1 MSLWIGEHVKLRR
14 MAADDWRVL
23 LEWAE
28 DSEAQRIGGIVSGPQ
43 SEARMREHTTES
55 AKQTPE
61 DESLWLMVTLLDG
74 TPVGS
79 VQTRDVN
86 VRNGTFDYGV
96 DIARKY
102 WGRGYGGEALAMLLR
117 FYFDERR
124 FQKAN
129 GQVFAFNEQS
139 KRFHE
144 KFGFQLEGTLRR
156 NWFAGG
162 KHHDVL
168 CYGMT
173 ADEFRA
179 RYGEWQPNTS
189 KPAAKSRRARPAGR

>member
-55 AKQTPE
+55 PKQAAE
-61 DESLWLMVTLLDG
+61 DQSLWLMVTLLDG

-86 VRNGTFDYGV
+86 VRQRFRAGKPARWASRCGLRGV
-96 DIARKY
+96 AASTHDCRHA
-102 WGRGYGGEALAMLLR
+102 
-117 FYFDERR
+117 
-124 FQKAN
+124 
-129 GQVFAFNEQS
+129 
-139 KRFHE
+139 
-144 KFGFQLEGTLRR
+144 
-156 NWFAGG
+156 FAGFRLRYASVLSRCRGTPRKG
-162 KHHDVL
+162 KRLVRL
-168 CYGMT
+168 
-173 ADEFRA
+173 
-179 RYGEWQPNTS
+179 
-189 KPAAKSRRARPAGR
+189 AASRRVGFAV